1 MIKVTVLY
9 NLPPGTDEAEFVQ
22 WRMTTHHTPNTTR
35 PEVLRSDFYRTLGT
49 ARVGDLHPAGAAPWR
64 FMTESWWQDYE
75 TFDAAWNDPS
85 EQARLIPAVAK
96 ISDAIFLISEELQ
109 TYVKG

>member
-9 NLPPGTDEAEFVQ
+9 NLPPGTDEAEFMR
-22 WRMTTHHTPNTTR
+22 WRMTTHHAANTNR
-35 PEVLRSDFYRTLGT
+35 PDVLRSDFYRALGT
-49 ARVGDLHPAGAAPWR
+49 APVGDLYPAGPPPWR
-64 FMTESWWQDYE
+64 FITESWWQDFD

-96 ISDAIFLISEELQ
+96 ISDAVFLISEELQ
-109 TYVKG
+109 TYVKE